1 VARSAGGGLCDG
13 AISSSFLA
21 VLRRG
26 TSKPFA
32 PQLAPAALK
41 LSRANFMA
49 RTIFRSHST
58 TSNQWVRKLQYS

>member
-1 VARSAGGGLCDG
+1 VRRRDFIRLPGG
-13 AISSSFLA
+13 AA
-21 VLRRG
+21 AG